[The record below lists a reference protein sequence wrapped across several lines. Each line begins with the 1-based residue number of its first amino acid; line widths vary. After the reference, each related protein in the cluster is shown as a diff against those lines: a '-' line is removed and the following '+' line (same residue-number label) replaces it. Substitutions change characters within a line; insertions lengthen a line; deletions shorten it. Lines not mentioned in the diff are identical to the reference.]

1 MARQRIDWDNYF
13 LNIAREVS
21 KRATC
26 LRRRY
31 GAVVVDVF
39 HDIVSTGYN
48 GAASKLEDCFERGYC
63 IRQQQNVPSGQRY
76 ELCRS
81 VHAEANAL
89 QKAGKIARGGTL
101 YVCGEEDDGSLNE
114 GKPCSMCARI
124 ILNAHLDKVVS
135 RMRDGSIKQYTKQ
148 DLEQIADSFGNS
160 P

>member
-26 LRRRY
+26 LRRSY
-31 GAVVVDVF
+31 GAVVVDIF
-39 HDIVSTGYN
+39 YDIVSTGYN

-89 QKAGKIARGGTL
+89 MYAGIQSKGAVL
-101 YVCGEEDDGSLNE
+101 YVCGEEADGSLTE
-114 GKPCSMCARI
+114 GKPCSMCARM
-124 ILNAHLDKVVS
+124 ILNSHLDKVIS
-135 RMRDGSIKQYTKQ
+135 RMKDGSIKQYTMQ
-148 DLEQIADSFGNS
+148 ELEQIADSFGNT